1 MRSALSLLLSISVN
15 AIVRCTHH
23 EGFCVD
29 PAVLATAV
37 DRTRS
42 FKVEHLT
49 MLQRLLLAKSLS
61 KVSSSASCD
70 LAPFLS
76 SCGSLKLQHA
86 KAATAAEE
94 VDEHIQQHN
103 RQPTLNN
110 SSSRLE
116 VDSWG
121 AVSSIPGQDPVP
133 HLRRITVQDSAASV
147 SQGYVNH
154 DGMRVDD
161 GRYTAFLSDAGES
174 LLKAYRVT
182 TVK

>member
-1 MRSALSLLLSISVN
+1 
-15 AIVRCTHH
+15 
-23 EGFCVD
+23 
-29 PAVLATAV
+29 
-37 DRTRS
+37 
-42 FKVEHLT
+42 
-49 MLQRLLLAKSLS
+49 MLQRLLVAKSLA
-61 KVSSSASCD
+61 KVSSSASSD

-103 RQPTLNN
+103 RQPTLSN

-133 HLRRITVQDSAASV
+133 HLRRMTVQDSAASV

-161 GRYTAFLSDAGES
+161 GRYTAFLQDAGACFME
-174 LLKAYRVT
+174 AYRVAALR
-182 TVK
+182 